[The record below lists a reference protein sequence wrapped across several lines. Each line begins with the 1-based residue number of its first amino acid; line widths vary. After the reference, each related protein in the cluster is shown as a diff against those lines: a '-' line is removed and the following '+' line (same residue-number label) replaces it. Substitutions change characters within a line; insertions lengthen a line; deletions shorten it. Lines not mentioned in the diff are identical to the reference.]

1 MTSLDLKSVGDVSC
15 LLLHPLYME
24 NGDTGLMADFFLD
37 KCQIDS
43 VNSATVYQLKI

>member
-1 MTSLDLKSVGDVSC
+1 
-15 LLLHPLYME
+15 ME
-24 NGDTGLMADFFLD
+24 NGDTGLMAKYIFFFLD